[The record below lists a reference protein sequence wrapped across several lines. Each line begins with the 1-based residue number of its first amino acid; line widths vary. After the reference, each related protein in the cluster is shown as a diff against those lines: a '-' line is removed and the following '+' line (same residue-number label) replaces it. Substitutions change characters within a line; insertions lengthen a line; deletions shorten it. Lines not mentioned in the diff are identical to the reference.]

1 MLDDIQ
7 RILIAVVARLLCN
20 SEHRYSW
27 AHAQACEY
35 ETQRMGTAGTR
46 SAEAL
51 ERTSSAVAEKN
62 AAFKDDMKDFAA
74 NKPEASELKRL
85 EQV

>member
-1 MLDDIQ
+1 LFSADTDCNAT
-7 RILIAVVARLLCN
+7 RVRCN
-20 SEHRYSW
+20 SEQRYSW
-27 AHAQACEY
+27 KGAQACQY
-35 ETQRMGTAGTR
+35 EVQKATR